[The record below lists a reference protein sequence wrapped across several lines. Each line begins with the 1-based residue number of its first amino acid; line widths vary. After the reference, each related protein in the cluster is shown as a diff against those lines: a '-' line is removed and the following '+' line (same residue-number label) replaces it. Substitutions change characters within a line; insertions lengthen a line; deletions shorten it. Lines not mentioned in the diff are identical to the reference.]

1 MGEGR
6 GILRKH
12 PGGMCRRN
20 CWLRGRQ
27 SVQLGPADLAPLGS
41 CVATVRPS
49 AAQANQPRRIIGPPR
64 RAWLLQR
71 NNMVHLHRIRRY
83 APSGQAQPAQPA
95 VTLANLGPRSLPSG
109 CVADAC
115 GCVCPGRSGWAL
127 WAGLAALVQTTAP
140 LAGHQHQNH
149 PQKIKKGT
157 VRPMWAACSCRDS
170 MVAQKNVA
178 QSQILDKIKGP
189 ANVSPGLM
197 GHYFVLSRC
206 IRSAQACKM

>member
-20 CWLRGRQ
+20 CWLRGCQ
-27 SVQLGPADLAPLGS
+27 SVQLGPADLAPLGFG
-41 CVATVRPS
+41 VAAVRPT
-49 AAQANQPRRIIGPPR
+49 AAQADQPRRIIRPPR
-64 RAWLLQR
+64 RARLLQR
-71 NNMVHLHRIRRY
+71 YNVVYLHRVRRY
-83 APSGQAQPAQPA
+83 APSGQAQPTQPA
-95 VTLANLGPRSLPSG
+95 VTLANLGPRPLPSG
-109 CVADAC
+109 RIADAC
-115 GCVCPGRSGWAL
+115 GCVCSGRSGWAL
-127 WAGLAALVQTTAP
+127 WAGLAALVQATAP

-178 QSQILDKIKGP
+178 QSQILDKIKDP
-189 ANVSPGLM
+189 ANVPPGLM

-206 IRSAQACKM
+206 IRSAQACKI